1 MLSGRFLPLVFQV
14 VVNLKSDLLQLAFGK
29 FSGRFFATNDGE
41 AQVSLRIGAHVIEEQ
56 IEAMRCIHHLGVQRI
71 RLNEFAQR
79 AIALINRLRD
89 FIDSVEGFIH
99 LNQRSRKIEFCNGIS
114 DK

>member
-41 AQVSLRIGAHVIEEQ
+41 AQVSLRIRSHVIEQQ
-56 IEAMRCIHHLGVQRI
+56 IEAMRCTYHLVMQ
-71 RLNEFAQR
+71 
-79 AIALINRLRD
+79 
-89 FIDSVEGFIH
+89 
-99 LNQRSRKIEFCNGIS
+99 
-114 DK
+114 